1 MVTGMTPLTLA
12 LIPSMGW
19 PEMLMIFAVILL
31 IFGPQ
36 KLPQIADALGKSIR
50 KFRSAATEIR
60 SDIESEEKRDSKQD

>member
-1 MVTGMTPLTLA
+1 MITSSVPQTLA

-50 KFRSAATEIR
+50 KFRSAATEIK
-60 SDIESEEKRDSKQD
+60 SDIESEETRKPKQD

>member
-1 MVTGMTPLTLA
+1 MITSAAPLTLA

-50 KFRSAATEIR
+50 KFKSAATEIK
-60 SDIESEEKRDSKQD
+60 SDIESDDKHKPKQD